1 MKRQHT
7 QHKSGRCFATREAN
21 VFTARFL
28 ELRTQK
34 VGRGSSV
41 NMRTARLLS
50 LRTRKVARGSTIA
63 SAAQHTQ
70 RMMWDDCRHGEC
82 RLP

>member
-50 LRTRKVARGSTIA
+50 LRTRKVAMGLNNCIRSTA
-63 SAAQHTQ
+63 HTK
-70 RMMWDDCRHGEC
+70 DDEG
-82 RLP
+82 RLPSW